1 VPRQLARAELARFSS
16 TGNRAK
22 CTKYHCETGPR
33 QTIWKNNSPK
43 GYKSRSLTRFRFELS
58 PPEIQGNDSLQLCSD
73 TYLLRSCD
81 RHAVCFCAERSGAAN
96 SSFSRLGCMICIAI
110 AARSH
115 PTERPLV
122 PKLLLG
128 QLWCLSSRS
137 KPTRK
142 IWVIDQR
149 DLIGSGPSPTRFGNK
164 TLLPGRRFS

>member
-1 VPRQLARAELARFSS
+1 MRVF
-16 TGNRAK
+16 
-22 CTKYHCETGPR
+22 
-33 QTIWKNNSPK
+33 
-43 GYKSRSLTRFRFELS
+43 
-58 PPEIQGNDSLQLCSD
+58 LCSD

-96 SSFSRLGCMICIAI
+96 SSFSRLGCTICIAI

-149 DLIGSGPSPTRFGNK
+149 DLIRDPFQPDLAARLFFQGEDF
-164 TLLPGRRFS
+164 LE